1 MPVYD
6 RVKKVARSNGRDAIN
21 RAKSKVPGGLNPA
34 GLKAALGKRTF
45 LATMQEW
52 ESVRME
58 RPKTLPSFHKLRRL
72 NESVAASTG

>member
-34 GLKAALGKRTF
+34 GLKAALGKAHFLGDDARVGERTNG
-45 LATMQEW
+45 TPE
-52 ESVRME
+52 
-58 RPKTLPSFHKLRRL
+58 
-72 NESVAASTG
+72 NAAQFP